1 MLHVDIPPLSEIK
14 RLAGIRTDA
23 CVSIYLPTTPE
34 TANIG
39 ATRIAFGNLARR
51 TREKLEAS
59 GLDKRRRGEIEDAL
73 VSIAEDDE
81 FWEMQANSLAVLASP
96 EMLRTYR
103 MATAVSETVVVADRF
118 LFKPLLRAIAFPQTA
133 LVLALSEN
141 DVRLIE
147 IFPDRPPSEIRVPGM
162 PKDAA
167 AAAGRAS
174 VNNLTQNTRIANAE
188 GQTVLLRQYARKVDA
203 ALGTV
208 LAGRETPLILA
219 ATQPLDGIFRS
230 TSNAAGLLPQ
240 GIAVSPDRMSEA
252 ELAAAARP
260 VLDAHYR
267 AEVEAANALFA
278 ARENDRRATTNL
290 GEAARAATG
299 GAIELLMVDIDGVT
313 PGTVSEAGAVDLAGQ
328 NGPGTY
334 DIVDEIAGRAL
345 RTGAKLLA
353 VRAADLPGDAPL
365 AAVLRYPI

>member
-1 MLHVDIPPLSEIK
+1 MLHVDIPSLSEIEH
-14 RLAGIRTDA
+14 LAGIRADG

-39 ATRIAFGNLARR
+39 AARIAFGNLIRSA
-51 TREKLEAS
+51 REKLEA
-59 GLDKRRRGEIEDAL
+59 GELDKRRRGEIEDAL
-73 VSIAEDDE
+73 ASITNDDE
-81 FWEMQANSLAVLASP
+81 FWEVQANSLAVLASP

-103 MATAVSETVVVADRF
+103 LATAVSETVAVADRF
-118 LFKPLLRAIAFPQTA
+118 LLKPLLRSVAFPQTA
-133 LVLALSEN
+133 LILALSEN

-147 IFPDRPPSEIRVPGM
+147 IFPDRPPSEVRVPEM

-188 GQTVLLRQYARKVDA
+188 GQTVLLRKYARKVDT
-203 ALGTV
+203 ALRAV
-208 LAGRETPLILA
+208 LAGHETPLILA
-219 ATQPLDGIFRS
+219 AAQPLDAIFRS
-230 TSNAAGLLPQ
+230 TSNAAGLLPH
-240 GIAVSPDRMSEA
+240 GIAASPDRMSEA
-252 ELAAAARP
+252 ELAALARP

-278 ARENDRRATTNL
+278 ARENDRRATTSL
-290 GEAARAATG
+290 DEAARAATR
-299 GAIELLMVDIDGVT
+299 GAIELLMVDIDRLT
-313 PGTVSEAGAVDLAGQ
+313 PGTVGSDGALHLAGPDE
-328 NGPGTY
+328 PGTY

>member
-1 MLHVDIPPLSEIK
+1 MLHVDIPTLSEI
-14 RLAGIRTDA
+14 RHLAGVRADA

-34 TANIG
+34 TVNIG
-39 ATRIAFGNLARR
+39 AARIAFGNLARSAQDR
-51 TREKLEAS
+51 LEA
-59 GLDKRRRGEIEDAL
+59 GGVDKRRRGEIEDAL
-73 VSIAEDDE
+73 TSIADDDE
-81 FWEMQANSLAVLASP
+81 FWETQANSLAVLATP

-103 MATAVSETVVVADRF
+103 LATAVSETLAVSDRF
-118 LFKPLLRAIAFPQTA
+118 LLKPLLRAIAFPQTA

-167 AAAGRAS
+167 AAARRAS

-188 GQTVLLRQYARKVDA
+188 GQTVLLRKYVRKIDA

-219 ATQPLDGIFRS
+219 AALPLDGIFRS
-230 TSNAAGLLPQ
+230 MSNAAGLLRE
-240 GIAVSPDRMSEA
+240 GIAAGPDRMSEA

-260 VLDAHYR
+260 VLDEHYR
-267 AEVEAANALFA
+267 AEVKAANALFE
-278 ARENDRRATTNL
+278 ARENDRRATISL
-290 GEAARAATG
+290 EEAARAASA
-299 GAIELLMVDIDGVT
+299 GAIELLMVDIDDFT
-313 PGTVSEAGAVDLAGQ
+313 PGTVSEDGVVNLAAQ
-328 NGPGTY
+328 DAPGTY